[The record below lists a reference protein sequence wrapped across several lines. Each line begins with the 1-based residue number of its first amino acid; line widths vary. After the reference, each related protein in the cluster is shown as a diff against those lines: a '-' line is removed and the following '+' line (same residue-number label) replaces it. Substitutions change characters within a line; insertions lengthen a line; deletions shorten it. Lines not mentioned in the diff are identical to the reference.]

1 MAALCCR
8 LEPGKKPAS
17 QTILTGFLPHLSLR
31 SLSAPCRSRSWTTLS
46 WPYSAAACSGVNP
59 FCAPH
64 APKSSTTRAVRKE
77 SGGGSSL
84 SDVARREDR
93 AARDARGPRASTALS
108 LSLSRERDG
117 GGREREGERES
128 ARATRARGGATHV
141 LREIH
146 FRPGG
151 DEHLG
156 DGDVAAVC
164 CPAQRGQPGLRERE
178 RGHAREREGC
188 HTRFRSS
195 ALEPRS
201 HPVALAAASRARAKG
216 GKGARAPARAPERR
230 GERSAER
237 APARRSGGP
246 EIAKNEFL
254 RHRDRRDRLVVAD
267 TPPAE

>member
-1 MAALCCR
+1 M
-8 LEPGKKPAS
+8 
-17 QTILTGFLPHLSLR
+17 LP
-31 SLSAPCRSRSWTTLS
+31 
-46 WPYSAAACSGVNP
+46 SAAG
-59 FCAPH
+59 
-64 APKSSTTRAVRKE
+64 STRPARRTRQSRRRRARRGKRA
-77 SGGGSSL
+77 GAGSSL

-108 LSLSRERDG
+108 LSLARERE
-117 GGREREGERES
+117 GRERERGRERAR
-128 ARATRARGGATHV
+128 ARATRARGGATHGV
-141 LREIH
+141 REIH
-146 FRPGG
+146 VRPGG

-156 DGDVAAVC
+156 DGDVAVGC
-164 CPAQRGQPGLRERE
+164 CPHQRGKPALRERE

-216 GKGARAPARAPERR
+216 GKGARAPTRAPERR

-237 APARRSGGP
+237 APARRARGP
-246 EIAKNEFL
+246 EIAKNEFR

-267 TPPAE
+267 TPPFE